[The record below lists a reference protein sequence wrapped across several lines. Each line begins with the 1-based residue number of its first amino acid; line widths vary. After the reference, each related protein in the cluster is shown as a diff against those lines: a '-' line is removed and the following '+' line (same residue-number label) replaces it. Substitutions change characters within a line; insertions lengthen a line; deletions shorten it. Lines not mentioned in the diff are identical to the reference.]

1 VPGCK
6 EYATSGTKLP
16 VDLKTVMIPDHPL
29 AACRD
34 GSQAACNSSQS
45 TPARADVACA
55 DVARADVARADVAT
69 DRSDQ
74 SGASCSGD
82 HTQDRP
88 HSGSRRK
95 RDAPGSSVSPE
106 KQRGTGGFLDGA
118 AGNPQTLS
126 CLCCTCPVGLTCC
139 LYVAVACCIG
149 EKTMS
154 V

>member
-1 VPGCK
+1 
-6 EYATSGTKLP
+6 
-16 VDLKTVMIPDHPL
+16 M
-29 AACRD
+29 
-34 GSQAACNSSQS
+34 
-45 TPARADVACA
+45 ACA

-106 KQRGTGGFLDGA
+106 KQRGTGGFLHGA
-118 AGNPQTLS
+118 AGNPQTLLA
-126 CLCCTCPVGLTCC
+126 LCCTCPVGLTWI
-139 LYVAVACCIG
+139 LYPAVVWQKLLNCWQKSLSCMVERPKVFEVMALG
-149 EKTMS
+149 MKVVEGAFAALAFA

>member
-1 VPGCK
+1 MHWV
-6 EYATSGTKLP
+6 YATPSTQFP
-16 VDLKTVMIPDHPL
+16 VDLKTVMTADHPQ
-29 AACRD
+29 AVCRG

-45 TPARADVACA
+45 TPV
-55 DVARADVARADVAT
+55 RADVAT

-106 KQRGTGGFLDGA
+106 KHRGTGGFLHGA

-126 CLCCTCPVGLTCC
+126 SLCCTCAVGSTCC
-139 LYVAVACCIG
+139 LYDAVVWQKLVRLHRWKDRWCVRSWLWA
-149 EKTMS
+149 
-154 V
+154 